1 MCKLCVITP
10 ALKYETKWANWATH
24 RLQTSFRCLCVLR
37 AVSPSHTDLP
47 LTIFM
52 TGCGK
57 DTWSRQAPRASLS
70 HTHTHS
76 QTPVTPCGTWCACSR
91 GLQWLR
97 LQEIT
102 QLLITLSYN
111 VSAGVICKHQTPLMK
126 HSSLNPHLSISN
138 TITQHAL
145 CAELNPQTRR
155 QSWHKKQQ
163 VIIQIS
169 IQNSG
174 WNIQKYHNKST
185 TGRWTLTELTRNDS
199 SSDFM
204 ITATVRLITWSWK

>member
-1 MCKLCVITP
+1 MKWSGQTEQHTGYRRVLDACVFWGLSRRVTLIFLWLFLWRVVARTLDLGRRP
-10 ALKYETKWANWATH
+10 
-24 RLQTSFRCLCVLR
+24 VL
-37 AVSPSHTDLP
+37 PSL
-47 LTIFM
+47 
-52 TGCGK
+52 
-57 DTWSRQAPRASLS
+57 
-70 HTHTHS
+70 THTHS

-111 VSAGVICKHQTPLMK
+111 VSAGAICKHQTPLMK

-169 IQNSG
+169 IQNSA